1 MKLKIGVLFGGDS
14 VEHEVSVISAS
25 QAMAALDEEKYEV
38 VPLYISKTHRLYS
51 SPKLRDMDMYR
62 DLDALEKNLPQVSL
76 VRVKQKFMIIPI
88 EKKLFANKDQEVD
101 IVIPVVHGTHCED
114 GTVQGF
120 LEMIGIPYSGCDVM
134 AGAVG
139 QDKVLMKHVLQNSGI
154 PIVDWFWFY
163 FYDLPQRQ
171 EEIEAKADKIG
182 YPLVIKP
189 ANLGS
194 SVGITVAKN
203 IRELNEAIKEAGQYD
218 NKIVVEKAVTNLRE
232 INCSV
237 LGYEKEV
244 KASTLEEVGKSDEIL
259 SYQNKYQGGK
269 KGPSK
274 GMASTT
280 RSIPAPLSAEMTSA
294 IQNLAVETFRELGAS
309 GVSRIDFLMD
319 ADTEKVYVNEIN
331 TNPGSL
337 SFYLW
342 EASGIKFPVLMDLL
356 VKQAVDRQRRR
367 ERMIFSYS
375 TNLLSTY
382 KSGGSKGSKR

>member
-51 SPKLRDMDMYR
+51 SPKLRDMDTYR
-62 DLDALEKNLPQVSL
+62 DLVALEKNLPQVSL

-88 EKKLFANKDQEVD
+88 EKKLFGNKDQEVD

-203 IRELNEAIKEAGQYD
+203 IQELNEAIKEAGQYD

-237 LGYEKEV
+237 LGYEKDV

-294 IQNLAVETFRELGAS
+294 IQNLAIETFRELGAS

-319 ADTEKVYVNEIN
+319 AETEKVYVNEIN

-342 EASGIKFPVLMDLL
+342 EASGIKFPVLMDML
-356 VKQAVDRQRRR
+356 VKQAIDRQRRR

>member
-38 VPLYISKTHRLYS
+38 VPLYISKTHRLYCS
-51 SPKLRDMDMYR
+51 SKLRDMNIYR
-62 DLDALEKNLPQVSL
+62 DLDALEKNLAQVSL
-76 VRVKQKFMIIPI
+76 VKVKQKYMIIPI
-88 EKKLFANKDQEVD
+88 EKKLFGNKSQEVD
-101 IVIPVVHGTHCED
+101 IIIPVVHGTHCED

-171 EEIEAKADKIG
+171 EEVEAKAEKMG
-182 YPLVIKP
+182 YPLVVKP

-194 SVGITVAKN
+194 SIGITVAKN
-203 IRELNEAIKEAGQYD
+203 LQELNEAIKEAGQYD
-218 NKIVVEKAVTNLRE
+218 NKIVVEKAVTHLRE

-237 LGYEKEV
+237 LGYEKEIN
-244 KASTLEEVGKSDEIL
+244 ASTLEEVGKSDEIL

-280 RSIPAPLSAEMTSA
+280 RMIPAPLSDEMTSA
-294 IQNLAVETFRELGAS
+294 IQNLAIETFRELGAS

-319 ADTEKVYVNEIN
+319 AETEKVYVNEIN

-342 EASGIKFPVLMDLL
+342 EASGIKFPVLMDML

-382 KSGGSKGSKR
+382 KSNGSKGSKR

>member
-51 SPKLRDMDMYR
+51 SPKLRDMDTYR

-88 EKKLFANKDQEVD
+88 EKKLFGNKDQEVD

-203 IRELNEAIKEAGQYD
+203 IQELNEAIKEAGQYD

-237 LGYEKEV
+237 LGYEKEI

-294 IQNLAVETFRELGAS
+294 IQNLAIETFRELGAT

-319 ADTEKVYVNEIN
+319 AENEKVYVNEIN

>member
-51 SPKLRDMDMYR
+51 SPKLRDMDTYR
-62 DLDALEKNLPQVSL
+62 DLVALEKNLPQVSL

-88 EKKLFANKDQEVD
+88 EKKLFGNKDQEVD

-203 IRELNEAIKEAGQYD
+203 IQELNEAIKEAGQYD

-237 LGYEKEV
+237 LGYEKDV
-244 KASTLEEVGKSDEIL
+244 KASILEEVGKSDEIL

-294 IQNLAVETFRELGAS
+294 IQNLAIETFRELGAT

-319 ADTEKVYVNEIN
+319 AETEKVYVNEIN

-342 EASGIKFPVLMDLL
+342 EASGIKFPVLMDML
-356 VKQAVDRQRRR
+356 VKQAIDRQRRR

>member
-51 SPKLRDMDMYR
+51 SPKLRDMDTYR
-62 DLDALEKNLPQVSL
+62 DLVALEKNLPQVSL

-88 EKKLFANKDQEVD
+88 EKKLFGNKDQEVD

-203 IRELNEAIKEAGQYD
+203 IQELNEAIKEAGQYD
-218 NKIVVEKAVTNLRE
+218 NKIVIEKAVTNLRE

-237 LGYEKEV
+237 LGYEKDV

-294 IQNLAVETFRELGAS
+294 IQNLAIETFRELGAT

-319 ADTEKVYVNEIN
+319 AETEKVYVNEIN

-342 EASGIKFPVLMDLL
+342 EASGIKFPVLMDML
-356 VKQAVDRQRRR
+356 VKQAIDRQRRR